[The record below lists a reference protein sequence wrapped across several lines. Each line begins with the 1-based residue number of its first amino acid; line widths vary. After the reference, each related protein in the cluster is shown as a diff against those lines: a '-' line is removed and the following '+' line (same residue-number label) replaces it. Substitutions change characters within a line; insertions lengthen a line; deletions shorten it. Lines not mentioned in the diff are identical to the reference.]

1 MKLHLMDL
9 PPEKAGGQKTQT
21 PKSVASWKR
30 RMTYSMSM
38 MTKSIASMEN
48 VFDQEPFG
56 TLAEG
61 KQKEKAEVPMQ
72 NDGSDLDADEAEK
85 EIEKEKEGG
94 DHQEKVR
101 VASENAEPS

>member
-1 MKLHLMDL
+1 M
-9 PPEKAGGQKTQT
+9 QT
-21 PKSVASWKR
+21 LKNVASWKR
-30 RMTYSMSM
+30 RMTYSMSTM
-38 MTKSIASMEN
+38 RKSIASTGN

-61 KQKEKAEVPMQ
+61 MLKEEAEVPMQ
-72 NDGSDLDADEAEK
+72 NDGSDLDDDEDEK

-101 VASENAEPS
+101 VANENAEPS

>member
-1 MKLHLMDL
+1 M
-9 PPEKAGGQKTQT
+9 QT
-21 PKSVASWKR
+21 LKNVASWKR

-61 KQKEKAEVPMQ
+61 KQKEKAEAPMQ
-72 NDGSDLDADEAEK
+72 NDGSDLDDDEDEK
-85 EIEKEKEGG
+85 ESEKEEEGVDHLVKE
-94 DHQEKVR
+94 R
-101 VASENAEPS
+101 VANENAEPS